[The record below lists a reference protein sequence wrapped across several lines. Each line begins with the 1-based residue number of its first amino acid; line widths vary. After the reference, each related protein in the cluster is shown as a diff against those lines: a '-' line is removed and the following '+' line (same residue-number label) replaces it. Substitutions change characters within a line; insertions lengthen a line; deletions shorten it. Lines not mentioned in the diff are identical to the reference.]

1 MKVLF
6 YRIVLPFRAFF
17 SKAGMAFLM
26 FLLGAQVSVASKLLS
41 INDAISLGQ
50 QNSLN
55 AMIARLNFMSDYWSY
70 KSFRAQLLP
79 AVNLRG
85 NLLQFNHSMVEV
97 RNYENG
103 EISLR
108 QDNSMSNSLSLSVD
122 QNVVPLGGT
131 LSVQSY
137 LYRLDPFHYGYRT
150 YDSQPLRIVYSQ
162 PLRAFNSLKW
172 QKKTE
177 PMRYELAKR
186 EYLENMETVTE
197 NVVSLFFSVLSSQS
211 AYEQSERKLQD
222 RRQLYEMSEKR
233 FEIGSVTKNDLP
245 QLQLSVLN
253 AEVELN
259 ERKVELNDDRF
270 RLFSF
275 LRILSYDD
283 IELMVPSDVPQI
295 EVNAETVVQ
304 KALENSKHVLS
315 QQLSILDSEKNLK
328 EAKAAKGLQVQ
339 LNGEVGFSKVANHFS
354 DAFRNMQNSEI
365 VGVTFSLPLFDW
377 GVSKGRVRMA
387 KANLESVRTQMEQER
402 EKYIQDIRTLAL
414 KFNMQYSQCSNTMRA
429 RSIAEE
435 RYEITKK
442 RFEEGGL
449 TVTELNTA
457 QQDLESSRSQYI
469 AQLQSFW
476 SSYYSLRRITLYDWI
491 RNSDIAA
498 DFDRIIDSE

>member
-26 FLLGAQVSVASKLLS
+26 FLLGAQVSVARKLLS

-137 LYRLDPFHYGYRT
+137 LYRLDQFNYDYRT

-233 FEIGSVTKNDLP
+233 FEIGSVTKNDLL

>member
-26 FLLGAQVSVASKLLS
+26 FLLGAQVSVARKLLS

-137 LYRLDPFHYGYRT
+137 LYRLDPFNYGYRT

-233 FEIGSVTKNDLP
+233 FEIGSVTKNDLL

>member
-6 YRIVLPFRAFF
+6 YRSVLPFRAFF

-26 FLLGAQVSVASKLLS
+26 FLLGAQVSVARKLLS

-108 QDNSMSNSLSLSVD
+108 QDNSMSNSLSLSID

-137 LYRLDPFHYGYRT
+137 LYRLDQFNYGYRT

-233 FEIGSVTKNDLP
+233 FEIGSVTKNDLL

-315 QQLSILDSEKNLK
+315 QQLSILDSEK
-328 EAKAAKGLQVQ
+328 
-339 LNGEVGFSKVANHFS
+339 
-354 DAFRNMQNSEI
+354 
-365 VGVTFSLPLFDW
+365 T
-377 GVSKGRVRMA
+377 
-387 KANLESVRTQMEQER
+387 
-402 EKYIQDIRTLAL
+402 
-414 KFNMQYSQCSNTMRA
+414 
-429 RSIAEE
+429 
-435 RYEITKK
+435 
-442 RFEEGGL
+442 
-449 TVTELNTA
+449 
-457 QQDLESSRSQYI
+457 
-469 AQLQSFW
+469 
-476 SSYYSLRRITLYDWI
+476 
-491 RNSDIAA
+491 
-498 DFDRIIDSE
+498 

>member
-26 FLLGAQVSVASKLLS
+26 FLLGAQVSVARKLLS

-137 LYRLDPFHYGYRT
+137 LYRLDQFNYGYRT
-150 YDSQPLRIVYSQ
+150 YDAQPLRIVYSQ

-233 FEIGSVTKNDLP
+233 FEIGSVTKNDLL

>member
-26 FLLGAQVSVASKLLS
+26 FLLGAQVSVARKLLS

-137 LYRLDPFHYGYRT
+137 LYRLDQFNYGYRT

-211 AYEQSERKLQD
+211 AYERAQVA
-222 RRQLYEMSEKR
+222 
-233 FEIGSVTKNDLP
+233 GP
-245 QLQLSVLN
+245 
-253 AEVELN
+253 
-259 ERKVELNDDRF
+259 
-270 RLFSF
+270 
-275 LRILSYDD
+275 
-283 IELMVPSDVPQI
+283 
-295 EVNAETVVQ
+295 
-304 KALENSKHVLS
+304 
-315 QQLSILDSEKNLK
+315 
-328 EAKAAKGLQVQ
+328 AAAV
-339 LNGEVGFSKVANHFS
+339 
-354 DAFRNMQNSEI
+354 
-365 VGVTFSLPLFDW
+365 
-377 GVSKGRVRMA
+377 
-387 KANLESVRTQMEQER
+387 
-402 EKYIQDIRTLAL
+402 
-414 KFNMQYSQCSNTMRA
+414 
-429 RSIAEE
+429 
-435 RYEITKK
+435 
-442 RFEEGGL
+442 
-449 TVTELNTA
+449 
-457 QQDLESSRSQYI
+457 
-469 AQLQSFW
+469 
-476 SSYYSLRRITLYDWI
+476 
-491 RNSDIAA
+491 
-498 DFDRIIDSE
+498 

>member
-6 YRIVLPFRAFF
+6 YRIVLPFRALF

-26 FLLGAQVSVASKLLS
+26 FLLGAQVSVARKLLS

-137 LYRLDPFHYGYRT
+137 LYRLDQFNSGYRT

-233 FEIGSVTKNDLP
+233 FEIGSVTKNDLL

>member
-26 FLLGAQVSVASKLLS
+26 FLLGAQVSVARKLLS

-137 LYRLDPFHYGYRT
+137 LYRLDQFNYGYRT

-233 FEIGSVTKNDLP
+233 FEMG
-245 QLQLSVLN
+245 
-253 AEVELN
+253 
-259 ERKVELNDDRF
+259 
-270 RLFSF
+270 
-275 LRILSYDD
+275 
-283 IELMVPSDVPQI
+283 
-295 EVNAETVVQ
+295 
-304 KALENSKHVLS
+304 
-315 QQLSILDSEKNLK
+315 
-328 EAKAAKGLQVQ
+328 
-339 LNGEVGFSKVANHFS
+339 
-354 DAFRNMQNSEI
+354 
-365 VGVTFSLPLFDW
+365 
-377 GVSKGRVRMA
+377 
-387 KANLESVRTQMEQER
+387 
-402 EKYIQDIRTLAL
+402 
-414 KFNMQYSQCSNTMRA
+414 
-429 RSIAEE
+429 
-435 RYEITKK
+435 
-442 RFEEGGL
+442 
-449 TVTELNTA
+449 
-457 QQDLESSRSQYI
+457 
-469 AQLQSFW
+469 
-476 SSYYSLRRITLYDWI
+476 
-491 RNSDIAA
+491 
-498 DFDRIIDSE
+498 

>member
-1 MKVLF
+1 
-6 YRIVLPFRAFF
+6 
-17 SKAGMAFLM
+17 MA
-26 FLLGAQVSVASKLLS
+26 V
-41 INDAISLGQ
+41 
-50 QNSLN
+50 
-55 AMIARLNFMSDYWSY
+55 
-70 KSFRAQLLP
+70 
-79 AVNLRG
+79 
-85 NLLQFNHSMVEV
+85 
-97 RNYENG
+97 
-103 EISLR
+103 
-108 QDNSMSNSLSLSVD
+108 
-122 QNVVPLGGT
+122 
-131 LSVQSY
+131 
-137 LYRLDPFHYGYRT
+137 
-150 YDSQPLRIVYSQ
+150 
-162 PLRAFNSLKW
+162 
-172 QKKTE
+172 
-177 PMRYELAKR
+177 
-186 EYLENMETVTE
+186 
-197 NVVSLFFSVLSSQS
+197 
-211 AYEQSERKLQD
+211 
-222 RRQLYEMSEKR
+222 
-233 FEIGSVTKNDLP
+233 
-245 QLQLSVLN
+245 
-253 AEVELN
+253 
-259 ERKVELNDDRF
+259 
-270 RLFSF
+270 FSF

>member
-1 MKVLF
+1 
-6 YRIVLPFRAFF
+6 
-17 SKAGMAFLM
+17 
-26 FLLGAQVSVASKLLS
+26 
-41 INDAISLGQ
+41 
-50 QNSLN
+50 
-55 AMIARLNFMSDYWSY
+55 
-70 KSFRAQLLP
+70 
-79 AVNLRG
+79 
-85 NLLQFNHSMVEV
+85 
-97 RNYENG
+97 
-103 EISLR
+103 
-108 QDNSMSNSLSLSVD
+108 
-122 QNVVPLGGT
+122 
-131 LSVQSY
+131 
-137 LYRLDPFHYGYRT
+137 
-150 YDSQPLRIVYSQ
+150 
-162 PLRAFNSLKW
+162 
-172 QKKTE
+172 
-177 PMRYELAKR
+177 MRYELAKR

-233 FEIGSVTKNDLP
+233 FEIGSVTKNDLL

>member
-26 FLLGAQVSVASKLLS
+26 FLLGAQVSVARKLLS

-137 LYRLDPFHYGYRT
+137 LYRLDQCNYGYRT

-233 FEIGSVTKNDLP
+233 FEIGSVTKNDLL

>member
-26 FLLGAQVSVASKLLS
+26 FLLGAQVSVARKLLS

-108 QDNSMSNSLSLSVD
+108 QDNSMSNSLSLSID

-137 LYRLDPFHYGYRT
+137 LYRLDQFNYGYRT

-233 FEIGSVTKNDLP
+233 FEIGSVTKNDLL

-275 LRILSYDD
+275 LRILNYDD